1 MWHHADRKEP
11 WPLSLMVLDIGNSQ
25 TVIGVYDGEQLLE
38 HWRISTHRDW
48 TADEHY
54 ALLHSLMAGNGFS
67 LEAVRG
73 AALVSVVPPAT
84 QAWQELFHHRLN
96 IEPFIL
102 TVDAPLGIPVQVD
115 HPREVG
121 ADRLANA
128 VAARAKYGAP
138 AIVVDFGTATT
149 FDVVSPEGAFIGGA
163 IAPGIATAT
172 EALFLRTAQLPR
184 IALVRPRR
192 VIGRN
197 TLETMQSGIIYGFAG
212 LVDGLVRRIQ
222 EELGGEARVIA
233 TGGLAP
239 LMAEVSATIQEV
251 DLFLTLDGVRMIYSR
266 KYP

>member
-1 MWHHADRKEP
+1 
-11 WPLSLMVLDIGNSQ
+11 MVLDIGNSQ
-25 TVIGVYDGEQLLE
+25 TVIGVYEGERLLE

-54 ALLHSLMAGNGFS
+54 ALLHSLLLGNHLS
-67 LEAVRG
+67 LADIEG

-84 QAWQELFHHRLN
+84 QSWEELFRHRLG
-96 IEPFIL
+96 IEPYA
-102 TVDAPLGIPVQVD
+102 VDSTADLGIAIAVD

-128 VAARAKYGAP
+128 VAAMAKYGAP

-149 FDVVSPEGAFIGGA
+149 FDVVSATGAFIGGA
-163 IAPGIATAT
+163 IAPGVLIAS

-184 IALVRPRR
+184 IALTQPLR

-197 TLETMQSGIIYGFAG
+197 TLETMQSGIVYGFAG
-212 LVDGLVRRIQ
+212 QVDGLVRRIKG
-222 EELGGEARVIA
+222 ELGGEPAVIA

-239 LMAEVSATIQEV
+239 LMAEVSETIQKV